1 MLNNQQNVILIVD
14 DNPTNIKVL
23 FHFLKESGFK
33 VLVAS
38 DGESALKKLTQI
50 EPDLILLDVMMPG
63 IDGFETCKRIKI
75 NPKTQDIPIIFMTA
89 LSEVE
94 DKVNGLES
102 GAVDYITK
110 PFQQE
115 EVLSR
120 VRLHLKLRHMSLA
133 LAQQN
138 EQLKKEIAARIIAEK
153 QLLQLNES
161 LEEKVA
167 QRTEALSVALAE
179 LQKKEKELE
188 YKAYNDNLTRLPNR
202 HWFMKRLEEVI
213 EQGKNSL
220 NDGFLY
226 AVLFIDLDRF
236 KVVNDSLGH
245 LVGDELLK
253 LVAERLKSL
262 LPCNGSISRLGGD
275 EFIVLLEGIKSE
287 EEAVELAETIISQI
301 QQIFLVGNYE
311 IYTQA
316 SIGITVNNF
325 SYKNPID
332 VLRDADVA
340 LYQAKAKGKNCYVI
354 LNENIRRQALT
365 KLSLEND
372 LRKGI
377 ECNEFE
383 LYYQPIV
390 SLSTNKLSGFEAL
403 IRWNHPLQGL
413 ISPGVFIPLAE
424 ETGLI
429 KALDEWSLVNA
440 CKQIEIWYKQFQPNY
455 NLSVNVNLS
464 PLQLQKS
471 NIIHQIDSVFQ
482 SYKIPLNSLKL
493 EIVESGFLDN
503 SGLEVNMLHRLH
515 QRGIDLCIDDFGT
528 GYSSLSRL
536 HVLPIKTLKIDKC
549 FIDDINETAEALSII
564 KTIISLAHSLG
575 MSVVAEGVEDQEQL
589 HKLKALGC
597 DFGQGYLFSK
607 PLTSQKA
614 SLLLTRFFQP
624 QEKKILALN

>member
-1 MLNNQQNVILIVD
+1 MLNNQQNIILIVD

-33 VLVAS
+33 VLVAG
-38 DGESALKKLTQI
+38 DGESALEKLTQI
-50 EPDLILLDVMMPG
+50 GPDLILLDVMMPG

-75 NPKTQDIPIIFMTA
+75 NPKTKDIPVIFMTA

-94 DKVNGLES
+94 DKVNGLEC

-120 VRLHLKLRHMSLA
+120 VRLHLKLRNMSVA

-138 EQLKKEIAARIIAEK
+138 QQLKSEIEGRILAEK

-161 LEEKVA
+161 LEEKVT
-167 QRTEALSVALAE
+167 QRTEALSIALSE
-179 LQKKEKELE
+179 LREKEKELE
-188 YKAYNDNLTRLPNR
+188 YKAYNDSLTRLPNR
-202 HWFMKRLEEVI
+202 HWFMSRLEEVVGR
-213 EQGKNSL
+213 GKNSL
-220 NDGFLY
+220 NPHFLY

-245 LVGDELLK
+245 LIGDELLK
-253 LVAERLKSL
+253 LVGERLKNL

-275 EFIVLLEGIKSE
+275 EFIVLLEDIKSR
-287 EEAVELAETIISQI
+287 EEAVELANKIITHI
-301 QQIFLVGNYE
+301 QESFLVGNYE
-311 IYTQA
+311 IYTKA
-316 SIGITVNNF
+316 SIGITVSNH
-325 SYKNPID
+325 SYRNPIE

-354 LNENIRRQALT
+354 LDENIRHQALT
-365 KLSLEND
+365 KLELEND
-372 LRKGI
+372 LRRAI
-377 ECNEFE
+377 SQNEFE
-383 LYYQPIV
+383 LHYQPII
-390 SLSTNKLSGFEAL
+390 SLVRNKLSGFEAL
-403 IRWNHPLQGL
+403 IRWNHPQKGL

-429 KALDEWSLVNA
+429 KALDELALHSA
-440 CKQIEIWYKQFQPNY
+440 CKQIEIWHKQFKPNY
-455 NLSVNVNLS
+455 DLFVNVNLS

-471 NIIHQIDSVFQ
+471 NIAQQIDEVIQ
-482 SYKIPLNSLKL
+482 KYKIPLHSLKL
-493 EIVESGFLDN
+493 EITESGFLDN
-503 SGLEVNMLHRLH
+503 SGLELDILH
-515 QRGIDLCIDDFGT
+515 QLQGKGIYLCIDDFGT

-536 HVLPIKTLKIDKC
+536 FMLPVKTLKIDKC
-549 FIDDINETAEALSII
+549 FVDRINDTTGGMSII
-564 KTIISLAHSLG
+564 KTIITLAHSLG
-575 MSVVAEGVEDQEQL
+575 MDVVAEGVEDQEQL
-589 HKLKALGC
+589 YKLKALGC

-614 SLLLTRFFQP
+614 SLLLTRFFQS